1 MGWGGKGKGF
11 GPMGKGWGK
20 GHWGPPP
27 VAAAVAAGVAA
38 GVAVAAVAVAA
49 PAVAVAGG
57 IALLTTRVLRGP
69 RHPRP
74 WGKGKGKG
82 KPVVVVVAEPA
93 RESPAPRVVVP
104 SVQAVPSAPPEPSAP
119 LEEEDDTITVAVP
132 PGTAPGTLLQFENPR
147 TGQLMQVAVPE
158 GAVEEMEVRLA

>member
-1 MGWGGKGKGF
+1 
-11 GPMGKGWGK
+11 MGKGWGK

-27 VAAAVAAGVAA
+27 VAAAVAAGAVAGAAVAAAAPPPRPPPHHPPPLVRKRDVAA

-82 KPVVVVVAEPA
+82 KPVVVVVA
-93 RESPAPRVVVP
+93 
-104 SVQAVPSAPPEPSAP
+104 
-119 LEEEDDTITVAVP
+119 VP
-132 PGTAPGTLLQFENPR
+132 PGTAAGTLLQFENPR
-147 TGQLMQVAVPE
+147 TGQLMQVAAPE
-158 GAVEEMEVRLA
+158 GAGEEMEVRLARAGGLGLGEPEKRRSSR